1 MVKDYNPPATSSHLS
16 KGERVPKKRLIV
28 IDSNSIVHRAFHALP
43 QLSTKSGEVVGAV
56 YGFLLVF
63 LKALRE
69 LQPDYIAATF
79 DLPGPTFRH
88 EKFKEYKATRP
99 PTAQGIC
106 EQLPKVKEI
115 LKAFN
120 ISIFEKQGF
129 EADDIIATISSLV
142 SGQRT
147 PELETIILSGDS
159 DTFQLVD
166 KNTKVY
172 FLRKGVKDTVLYD
185 ENRVLEKYEGLC
197 PEKLADFKGLKGDP
211 SDNIPGVKGIGEK
224 TAINLILKFGSLEN
238 LYKEVEEDKSSSP
251 PLAAARAVKED
262 KSSSTPFAAAR
273 AVKEDKS
280 SSTPFAAARAV
291 KEDKSSSTPFAAA
304 RVIDENSETVAE
316 IPPRIKEIL
325 IKGKGQAFLS
335 KALAQA
341 ERNAPIDFD
350 LKECLWQKLDKEKAR
365 EIFEKFEFQS
375 LINRLTEL

>member
-1 MVKDYNPPATSSHLS
+1 MVKDYIPPATSSHPSLGS
-16 KGERVPKKRLIV
+16 GRAPKKLLII

-43 QLSTKSGEVVGAV
+43 PLSTKSGQVVGAV

-63 LKALRE
+63 LKALKE
-69 LQPDYIAATF
+69 LHPDYIAATF

-129 EADDIIATISSLV
+129 EADDIIATIANLV
-142 SGQRT
+142 SGQNEKA
-147 PELETIILSGDS
+147 ELETIILSGDS
-159 DTFQLVD
+159 DTFQMVD
-166 KNTKVY
+166 NNTKVY

-185 ENRVLEKYEGLC
+185 ENLVKDKYQGLT

-224 TAINLILKFGSLEN
+224 TAIGLILKFGNLEN
-238 LYKEVEEDKSSSP
+238 LFKEIEEDSE
-251 PLAAARAVKED
+251 RA
-262 KSSSTPFAAAR
+262 
-273 AVKEDKS
+273 
-280 SSTPFAAARAV
+280 
-291 KEDKSSSTPFAAA
+291 
-304 RVIDENSETVAE
+304 AE
-316 IPPRIKEIL
+316 IPQRIKEIL
-325 IKGKGQAFLS
+325 IKGKEQAFLS
-335 KALAQA
+335 KDLSLA
-341 ERNAPIDFD
+341 EKNAPIDFD
-350 LKECLWQKLDKEKAR
+350 LDKCYWQKLDKEKAR

-375 LINRLTEL
+375 LINRLNEL

>member
-1 MVKDYNPPATSSHLS
+1 MTK
-16 KGERVPKKRLIV
+16 EKKRLII

-43 QLSTKSGEVVGAV
+43 PLRKQSGEVVGAV

-69 LQPDYIAATF
+69 LQPNYIAATF

-120 ISIFEKQGF
+120 ISILEKQGF
-129 EADDIIATISSLV
+129 EADDIIATIANLV
-142 SGQRT
+142 SGQNGKE
-147 PELETIILSGDS
+147 ELETIILSGDS

-185 ENRVLEKYEGLC
+185 ENRVLEKYEGLS

-224 TAINLILKFGSLEN
+224 TAIGLILKFNSLEN
-238 LYKEVEEDKSSSP
+238 LYKE
-251 PLAAARAVKED
+251 
-262 KSSSTPFAAAR
+262 
-273 AVKEDKS
+273 
-280 SSTPFAAARAV
+280 
-291 KEDKSSSTPFAAA
+291 
-304 RVIDENSETVAE
+304 IDENSEKSAE
-316 IPPRIKEIL
+316 IPQRIKEIL
-325 IKGKGQAFLS
+325 IKGKERAFLS
-335 KALAQA
+335 KELSQA
-341 ERNAPIDFD
+341 EKNAPIEFD

>member
-1 MVKDYNPPATSSHLS
+1 MVKDYNPPATLPL
-16 KGERVPKKRLIV
+16 RRAPKKRFII

-43 QLSTKSGEVVGAV
+43 PLTTKKGEAIGAV

-238 LYKEVEEDKSSSP
+238 LYKEVEEDKSSS
-251 PLAAARAVKED
+251 
-262 KSSSTPFAAAR
+262 TPFAAAR

-280 SSTPFAAARAV
+280 SSTPFAAARVV

>member
-1 MVKDYNPPATSSHLS
+1 MT
-16 KGERVPKKRLIV
+16 EEKKRLII

-43 QLSTKSGEVVGAV
+43 PLSTKSGQVVGAV

-185 ENRVLEKYEGLC
+185 ENRVLEKYEGLS

-224 TAINLILKFGSLEN
+224 TAINLILKFGSLEG

-273 AVKEDKS
+273 
-280 SSTPFAAARAV
+280 
-291 KEDKSSSTPFAAA
+291 
-304 RVIDENSETVAE
+304 VIDESSERTAE
-316 IPPRIKEIL
+316 ISPRIKEIL
-325 IKGKGQAFLS
+325 IKGKEQAFLS
-335 KALAQA
+335 KDLARA
-341 ERNAPIDFD
+341 EKNVPIDFD
-350 LKECLWQKLDKEKAR
+350 LDKCFWQKLDKEKAR

>member
-1 MVKDYNPPATSSHLS
+1 MVKDYNPPATLPL
-16 KGERVPKKRLIV
+16 RRAPKKRLII

-43 QLSTKSGEVVGAV
+43 PLSTKSGEVVGAV

-129 EADDIIATISSLV
+129 EADDIIATIANLV
-142 SGQRT
+142 SGQNGKA
-147 PELETIILSGDS
+147 ELEKIILSGDS

-185 ENRVLEKYEGLC
+185 ENRVLEKYEGLS
-197 PEKLADFKGLKGDP
+197 PEKLVDFKALKGDA

-224 TAINLILKFGSLEN
+224 TAIGLILKFGNLEN
-238 LYKEVEEDKSSSP
+238 LFKE
-251 PLAAARAVKED
+251 
-262 KSSSTPFAAAR
+262 
-273 AVKEDKS
+273 
-280 SSTPFAAARAV
+280 
-291 KEDKSSSTPFAAA
+291 
-304 RVIDENSETVAE
+304 IDENSEKSAE
-316 IPPRIKEIL
+316 IPARIKEIL
-325 IKGKGQAFLS
+325 IKGKEQAFLS
-335 KALAQA
+335 KELSQA
-341 ERNAPIDFD
+341 EKNAPIDFD

-365 EIFEKFEFQS
+365 EILEKFEFQS

>member
-1 MVKDYNPPATSSHLS
+1 MVKDYNPPKDGSLAFGESS
-16 KGERVPKKRLIV
+16 RVPTTLPLRRAPKKRLII

-43 QLSTKSGEVVGAV
+43 PLSTKSGEVVGAV

-69 LQPDYIAATF
+69 LQPDYIVATF

-129 EADDIIATISSLV
+129 EADDIIATIANLV
-142 SGQRT
+142 SGQNGKM
-147 PELETIILSGDS
+147 ELETIILSGDS

-185 ENRVLEKYEGLC
+185 ENRILEKYEGLS

-224 TAINLILKFGSLEN
+224 TAIGLILKFGSLEG
-238 LYKEVEEDKSSSP
+238 LYREIEGNSEK
-251 PLAAARAVKED
+251 VKE
-262 KSSSTPFAAAR
+262 
-273 AVKEDKS
+273 
-280 SSTPFAAARAV
+280 
-291 KEDKSSSTPFAAA
+291 
-304 RVIDENSETVAE
+304 
-316 IPPRIKEIL
+316 IPARIKEIL
-325 IKGKGQAFLS
+325 IKGKEQAFLS
-335 KALAQA
+335 KDLSQA

-350 LKECLWQKLDKEKAR
+350 LKECLWQNLDKEKAK
-365 EIFEKFEFQS
+365 EIFEKLEFKS
-375 LINRLTEL
+375 LINRLP

>member
-1 MVKDYNPPATSSHLS
+1 MMLKVEN
-16 KGERVPKKRLIV
+16 KKRLII

-43 QLSTKSGEVVGAV
+43 PLSTKSGEVVGAV

-63 LKALRE
+63 LKALGE

-172 FLRKGVKDTVLYD
+172 FLRKGVKDTVLFD
-185 ENRVLEKYEGLC
+185 ENRVLEKYEGLS

-224 TAINLILKFGSLEN
+224 TAIGLILKFGSLEN
-238 LYKEVEEDKSSSP
+238 LFKE
-251 PLAAARAVKED
+251 
-262 KSSSTPFAAAR
+262 
-273 AVKEDKS
+273 
-280 SSTPFAAARAV
+280 
-291 KEDKSSSTPFAAA
+291 
-304 RVIDENSETVAE
+304 IDENSEKSVE
-316 IPPRIKEIL
+316 IPARIKEIL
-325 IKGKGQAFLS
+325 IKGKEQAFLS
-335 KALAQA
+335 KELSQA
-341 ERNAPIDFD
+341 EKNAPIDFD
-350 LKECLWQKLDKEKAR
+350 LEKCHWQKLDKEKAK

-375 LINRLTEL
+375 LINRLNEL

>member
-1 MVKDYNPPATSSHLS
+1 MVKDYNPPATLPL
-16 KGERVPKKRLIV
+16 RRAPKKRFII

-43 QLSTKSGEVVGAV
+43 PLTTKKGEAIGAV

-120 ISIFEKQGF
+120 VSIFEKQGF
-129 EADDIIATISSLV
+129 EADDIVATIANLV
-142 SGQRT
+142 SSHNGKA
-147 PELETIILSGDS
+147 ELETIILSGDS
-159 DTFQLVD
+159 DTFQLAD

-185 ENRVLEKYEGLC
+185 ENRVLEKYEGLS
-197 PEKLADFKGLKGDP
+197 PEKLVDFKALKGDA

-224 TAINLILKFGSLEN
+224 TAIDLILKFGSLEN
-238 LYKEVEEDKSSSP
+238 LYQEVEEDKSSSP
-251 PLAAARAVKED
+251 PLAAAR
-262 KSSSTPFAAAR
+262 
-273 AVKEDKS
+273 
-280 SSTPFAAARAV
+280 
-291 KEDKSSSTPFAAA
+291 
-304 RVIDENSETVAE
+304 VIDENSEKAMA
-316 IPPRIKEIL
+316 IPSRIKEIL
-325 IKGKGQAFLS
+325 IRDKERAFLS
-335 KALAQA
+335 KELSQV
-341 ERNAPIDFD
+341 EKNAPIDFD
-350 LKECLWQKLDKEKAR
+350 LNQCLWQNFDKAKAR
-365 EIFEKFEFQS
+365 EVFEKFEFQS
-375 LINRLTEL
+375 LINRLNKL

>member
-16 KGERVPKKRLIV
+16 KGERAPKKRLIV

-120 ISIFEKQGF
+120 VSIFEKQGF
-129 EADDIIATISSLV
+129 EADDIVATIANLV
-142 SGQRT
+142 SSHNGKA
-147 PELETIILSGDS
+147 ELETIILSGDS
-159 DTFQLVD
+159 DTFQLAD

-280 SSTPFAAARAV
+280 SSTPFAAAR
-291 KEDKSSSTPFAAA
+291 
-304 RVIDENSETVAE
+304 VIDENSETVAE

>member
-1 MVKDYNPPATSSHLS
+1 MVK
-16 KGERVPKKRLIV
+16 EKKRLII

-43 QLSTKSGEVVGAV
+43 PLTTKSGEVVGAV

-129 EADDIIATISSLV
+129 EADDIIATIANLV
-142 SGQRT
+142 SGQNGKAEVDELRSSPPFT
-147 PELETIILSGDS
+147 NARVLETIILSGDS

-185 ENRVLEKYEGLC
+185 ENRVLEKYQGLI

-224 TAINLILKFGSLEN
+224 TAIGLILKFGNLEN
-238 LYKEVEEDKSSSP
+238 LFKEIEK
-251 PLAAARAVKED
+251 
-262 KSSSTPFAAAR
+262 
-273 AVKEDKS
+273 
-280 SSTPFAAARAV
+280 
-291 KEDKSSSTPFAAA
+291 
-304 RVIDENSETVAE
+304 NSERAAE
-316 IPPRIKEIL
+316 ISQRIKEIL
-325 IKGKGQAFLS
+325 IKGKERAFLS
-335 KALAQA
+335 KELSQA
-341 ERNAPIDFD
+341 EKNAPIEFD

>member
-1 MVKDYNPPATSSHLS
+1 MVKDYNSPATLPL
-16 KGERVPKKRLIV
+16 RRAPKKRLII
-28 IDSNSIVHRAFHALP
+28 IDSNSIIHRAFHALP
-43 QLSTKSGEVVGAV
+43 PLSTKSGEVVGAV

-69 LQPDYIAATF
+69 LQPDYITATF

-129 EADDIIATISSLV
+129 EADDIIATIANLV
-142 SGQRT
+142 SGQNGNA
-147 PELETIILSGDS
+147 ELETIILSGDS

-185 ENRVLEKYEGLC
+185 ENRILEKYEGLS

-224 TAINLILKFGSLEN
+224 TAIGLILKFGSLEG
-238 LYKEVEEDKSSSP
+238 LYREIE
-251 PLAAARAVKED
+251 
-262 KSSSTPFAAAR
+262 
-273 AVKEDKS
+273 
-280 SSTPFAAARAV
+280 
-291 KEDKSSSTPFAAA
+291 
-304 RVIDENSETVAE
+304 ENSEKSAE
-316 IPPRIKEIL
+316 IPARIKEIL
-325 IKGKGQAFLS
+325 IKGKEQAFLS
-335 KALAQA
+335 KELSQA
-341 ERNAPIDFD
+341 EKNAPIEFN
-350 LKECLWQKLDKEKAR
+350 LNKCFWQKLDKERAR

>member
-238 LYKEVEEDKSSSP
+238 LYKEVEEDKSSS
-251 PLAAARAVKED
+251 
-262 KSSSTPFAAAR
+262 
-273 AVKEDKS
+273 
-280 SSTPFAAARAV
+280 
-291 KEDKSSSTPFAAA
+291 TPFAAA

>member
-251 PLAAARAVKED
+251 PLAAAR
-262 KSSSTPFAAAR
+262 
-273 AVKEDKS
+273 
-280 SSTPFAAARAV
+280 
-291 KEDKSSSTPFAAA
+291 
-304 RVIDENSETVAE
+304 VIDENSETVAE

-325 IKGKGQAFLS
+325 IKGKEQAFLS

>member
-251 PLAAARAVKED
+251 PLAAV
-262 KSSSTPFAAAR
+262 
-273 AVKEDKS
+273 
-280 SSTPFAAARAV
+280 
-291 KEDKSSSTPFAAA
+291 
-304 RVIDENSETVAE
+304 RVIDENSEKAMA
-316 IPPRIKEIL
+316 IPSRIKEIL
-325 IKGKGQAFLS
+325 IRDKERAFLS
-335 KALAQA
+335 KELSQV
-341 ERNAPIDFD
+341 EKNAPIDFD
-350 LKECLWQKLDKEKAR
+350 LNQCLWQNFDKAKAR
-365 EIFEKFEFQS
+365 EVFEKFEFQS
-375 LINRLTEL
+375 LINRLNKL

>member
-1 MVKDYNPPATSSHLS
+1 MVKDYNPPATLPL
-16 KGERVPKKRLIV
+16 RRAPKKRFII

-43 QLSTKSGEVVGAV
+43 PLTTKKGEEIGAV

-273 AVKEDKS
+273 
-280 SSTPFAAARAV
+280 
-291 KEDKSSSTPFAAA
+291 
-304 RVIDENSETVAE
+304 VIDENSETVAE

-325 IKGKGQAFLS
+325 IKGKEQAFLS